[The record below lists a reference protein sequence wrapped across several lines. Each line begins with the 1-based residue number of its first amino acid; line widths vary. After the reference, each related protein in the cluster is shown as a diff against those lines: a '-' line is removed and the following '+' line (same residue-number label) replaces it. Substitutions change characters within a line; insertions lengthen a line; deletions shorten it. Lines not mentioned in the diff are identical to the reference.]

1 MDNGICGLNIISDY
15 NISLRFMEGIN
26 LSDAIKMKRINS
38 IYLDPIIEVAG
49 YPQTD
54 IQKIPMFYGFLII
67 SASFRKMLFTF
78 VTVY

>member
-38 IYLDPIIEVAG
+38 IYLDPIIEVVG

-54 IQKIPMFYGFLII
+54 
-67 SASFRKMLFTF
+67 T
-78 VTVY
+78 